1 MAAAAAGRARL
12 RRVVARVTGRL
23 PLTLPVLRAGHS
35 IELLESG
42 QAYFPALERA
52 IDAARVEIH
61 LETYILHDDDSARRV
76 VAALVRACG
85 RGVAVRLA
93 VDGFG
98 TPRLSGEVASM
109 LAASPVELRIY
120 RPESRP
126 FSLDRRR
133 LRRLHRKLVVI
144 DAELAFIGGINLLDD
159 CIDPNHGRLEH
170 PRLDYAVAV
179 RGPLVDDA
187 LQAMRHVWTALTPR
201 ALRKARIPATKNRGS
216 SVMQVSAAIPAAG
229 APAAVADAMAD
240 RALADRATVDPALV
254 DRATADQATV
264 DPAAGAPDDA
274 ALFFVGLRAK
284 LLLRDNWRFRR
295 TIEREYQDAIER
307 AHRDILIA
315 NAYFFPGTRLR
326 RALVAAATRGVR
338 VTLLLQGRVEYRL
351 QHYASQAL
359 YDELLAAGIR
369 IVEYQ
374 TSFLHAKVA
383 VIDDW
388 ATVGS
393 SNIDPFS
400 LLLAREA
407 NVVIRHAGFAAR
419 LRACLEAA
427 IAGGGH
433 PVLARHHA
441 RRALPVRVMNWFA
454 FAMLRAGVAL
464 SGRASRY

>member
-1 MAAAAAGRARL
+1 MAAAAGRARL
-12 RRVVARVTGRL
+12 RRVVARVAGRL

-35 IELLESG
+35 IELLEGG

-52 IDAARVEIH
+52 IDAARREIH
-61 LETYILHDDDSARRV
+61 LETYILHDDASARRV

-98 TPRLSGEVASM
+98 TPRLSGEVAAM
-109 LAASPVELRIY
+109 LADSAIELRVF
-120 RPESRP
+120 RPEVSP
-126 FSLDRRR
+126 LSFDRRR
-133 LRRLHRKLVVI
+133 LRRLHRKLVVV
-144 DAELAFIGGINLLDD
+144 DAQLAFIGGINLLDD
-159 CIDPNHGRLEH
+159 RIDPNHGVLEH

-187 LQAMRHVWTALTPR
+187 LRSMRRIWTELTPR
-201 ALRKARIPATKNRGS
+201 ALRNAHPPGAARPASPMGEAGRAVGASAARAAIDQARADQAMADQAMNG
-216 SVMQVSAAIPAAG
+216 QAVSAAPV
-229 APAAVADAMAD
+229 P
-240 RALADRATVDPALV
+240 
-254 DRATADQATV
+254 
-264 DPAAGAPDDA
+264 PDDA
-274 ALFFVGLRAK
+274 PMPFAGLRAK

-295 TIEREYQDAIER
+295 AIEREYQDAIER
-307 AHRDILIA
+307 ARHDILIA
-315 NAYFFPGTRLR
+315 NAYFFPGVRLR
-326 RALVAAATRGVR
+326 RALVAAAARGVQ

-383 VIDDW
+383 VIDNW

-407 NVVIRHAGFAAR
+407 NVVIRHAGFAGR

-427 IAGGGH
+427 MAGGGR
-433 PVLARHHA
+433 PVLAHHHA

>member
-1 MAAAAAGRARL
+1 MAAAAGRARL
-12 RRVVARVTGRL
+12 RRVVARVAGRL
-23 PLTLPVLRAGHS
+23 PLLRTGHS
-35 IELLESG
+35 IELLEGG

-52 IDAARVEIH
+52 IDAAMHEVH
-61 LETYILHDDDSARRV
+61 LETYILNDDVSARRV
-76 VAALVRACG
+76 VAALVRATG

-109 LAASPVELRIY
+109 LAASSIELRIF
-120 RPESRP
+120 RPEVSP
-126 FSLDRRR
+126 LTLDRRR
-133 LRRLHRKLVVI
+133 LRRLHRKLVVV
-144 DAELAFIGGINLLDD
+144 DAALAFIGGINLLDD
-159 CIDPNHGRLEH
+159 RIDPNHGVLEH

-187 LQAMRHVWTALTPR
+187 LQAMRRIWSELAPR
-201 ALRKARIPATKNRGS
+201 HLRKAHRPGPARPAAPVLEAGET
-216 SVMQVSAAIPAAG
+216 VQAMSASAAG
-229 APAAVADAMAD
+229 AAAAPADAPLPFA
-240 RALADRATVDPALV
+240 
-254 DRATADQATV
+254 
-264 DPAAGAPDDA
+264 
-274 ALFFVGLRAK
+274 GLRAK

-307 AHRDILIA
+307 ARRDILIA
-315 NAYFFPGTRLR
+315 NAYFFPGVRLR
-326 RALVAAATRGVR
+326 RALLAAAARGVQ

-383 VIDDW
+383 VIDNW

-407 NVVIRHAGFAAR
+407 NVVIRHAGFADR
-419 LRACLEAA
+419 LRARLEAA
-427 IAGGGH
+427 MAAGGR
-433 PVLARHHA
+433 PVLAQHHA

-464 SGRASRY
+464 SGRPSRY